1 MTLNQNCLAKLSGKA
16 VSPPPEPESDRD
28 EFGEITVIKK
38 TRYGRSTNVLSFVV
52 GVAAIA
58 AALAAQP
65 VAAQQF
71 GGGTPSSFG
80 GGSTPMLA
88 PGLRMHAVNPSMS
101 LSAPAASPL
110 QQQTQDDYA
119 TGLMDAQRQLL
130 QQNPSGDSRSELSI
144 GSQLNGFTGP
154 R

>member
-1 MTLNQNCLAKLSGKA
+1 MIEKTRSGQLAKARMLVVA
-16 VSPPPEPESDRD
+16 TVVMAAT
-28 EFGEITVIKK
+28 FGVQ
-38 TRYGRSTNVLSFVV
+38 L
-52 GVAAIA
+52 A
-58 AALAAQP
+58 AAQLL
-65 VAAQQF
+65 
-71 GGGTPSSFG
+71 GGPMHSSIG
-80 GGSTPMLA
+80 GASTPMLA
-88 PGLRMHAVNPSMS
+88 PGLRLHAVNPSMS
-101 LSAPAASPL
+101 LGAPANSPL